1 MSREIKFR
9 AWDNETNKYFEPTY
23 QSYMGRLEEL
33 TIALS
38 GRLQKRTC
46 RGVADESTFHGRYVV
61 EQFTGLKDK
70 NGKDIYEGDILA
82 WHSNIYRKHD
92 WVGLVLYRGAGFAV
106 QESDKSYSSPEW
118 LDCACRK
125 DANIIEVIG
134 NVHDNPELLEVEK

>member
-9 AWDNETNKYFEPTY
+9 AWDNECKVIREYDELKGLTLDALDASDVE
-23 QSYMGRLEEL
+23 LE
-33 TIALS
+33 
-38 GRLQKRTC
+38 Q
-46 RGVADESTFHGRYVV
+46 Y
-61 EQFTGLKDK
+61 TGLKDK
-70 NGKDIYEGDILA
+70 NGKEIYEGDILA

-125 DANIIEVIG
+125 DANIVEIVG
-134 NVHDNPELLEVEK
+134 NVHEDKDLLEADK

>member
-1 MSREIKFR
+1 MKREIKFR
-9 AWDNETNKYFEPTY
+9 AWGKDEKR
-23 QSYMGRLEEL
+23 MLEVYRIGFDGPIDGAQVYCYLDDRGAKGSKECFYDGDGL
-33 TIALS
+33 TL
-38 GRLQKRTC
+38 
-46 RGVADESTFHGRYVV
+46 

-118 LDCACRK
+118 LDCACSK
-125 DANIIEVIG
+125 DANIVEIVG
-134 NVHDNPELLEVEK
+134 NVHEDKDLLEADK

>member
-9 AWDNETNKYFEPTY
+9 IWRAPDEYTKVSWMESWDSLLNYSMSDIFQLDNPDDV
-23 QSYMGRLEEL
+23 L
-33 TIALS
+33 
-38 GRLQKRTC
+38 
-46 RGVADESTFHGRYVV
+46 
-61 EQFTGLKDK
+61 EQFTGLKDR

-134 NVHDNPELLEVEK
+134 NIHENPELLEAQHD

>member
-9 AWDNETNKYFEPTY
+9 IWRAPDEYTKVSWMESWDSLMNYSMSDIFQLDNPDDV
-23 QSYMGRLEEL
+23 L
-33 TIALS
+33 
-38 GRLQKRTC
+38 
-46 RGVADESTFHGRYVV
+46 
-61 EQFTGLKDK
+61 EQFTGLKDR

>member
-1 MSREIKFR
+1 MNRQIKFR
-9 AWDNETNKYFEPTY
+9 AWDNETEQYFKVLAIDFERKIVSCRCFKWEYGP
-23 QSYMGRLEEL
+23 SNPINLDDL
-33 TIALS
+33 TL
-38 GRLQKRTC
+38 
-46 RGVADESTFHGRYVV
+46 

-70 NGKDIYEGDILA
+70 NGKEIYEGDILA

-134 NVHDNPELLEVEK
+134 NIHENPELLEADK

>member
-9 AWDNETNKYFEPTY
+9 AWDNECKVIREYDDLKGLTLDALDASDFE
-23 QSYMGRLEEL
+23 LE
-33 TIALS
+33 
-38 GRLQKRTC
+38 Q
-46 RGVADESTFHGRYVV
+46 Y
-61 EQFTGLKDK
+61 TGLKDK
-70 NGKDIYEGDILA
+70 NGKEIYEGDILA

-134 NVHDNPELLEVEK
+134 NVHTNPELLEAQHD

>member
-9 AWDNETNKYFEPTY
+9 IWRAPDEYSKTSWMESWNSLMNYSMSDIFQLDNPDDV
-23 QSYMGRLEEL
+23 LE
-33 TIALS
+33 
-38 GRLQKRTC
+38 Q
-46 RGVADESTFHGRYVV
+46 Y
-61 EQFTGLKDK
+61 TGLKDK

-134 NVHDNPELLEVEK
+134 NIHTNPELLEES

>member
-1 MSREIKFR
+1 MKREIKFR
-9 AWDNETNKYFEPTY
+9 AWDKDEKR
-23 QSYMGRLEEL
+23 MLEVYRIGFDGPIDGAQVYCYLDDRGAKGSKECFYDGDGL
-33 TIALS
+33 TL
-38 GRLQKRTC
+38 
-46 RGVADESTFHGRYVV
+46 

-70 NGKDIYEGDILA
+70 NGKEIYEGDILA

-134 NVHDNPELLEVEK
+134 NIHTNPELLEVDK

>member
-1 MSREIKFR
+1 MNRQIKFR
-9 AWDNETNKYFEPTY
+9 IWRAPDEYSKTSWMESWDSLMNYSMSDIFQLDNPDDV
-23 QSYMGRLEEL
+23 LE
-33 TIALS
+33 
-38 GRLQKRTC
+38 Q
-46 RGVADESTFHGRYVV
+46 Y
-61 EQFTGLKDK
+61 TGLKDV
-70 NGKDIYEGDILA
+70 NGKEIYEGDILA

-134 NVHDNPELLEVEK
+134 NIHKNPELVEAEK

>member
-9 AWDNETNKYFEPTY
+9 IWRAPDEYTKVSWMESWDSLLNYSMSDIFQLDNPDDV
-23 QSYMGRLEEL
+23 L
-33 TIALS
+33 
-38 GRLQKRTC
+38 
-46 RGVADESTFHGRYVV
+46 
-61 EQFTGLKDK
+61 EQFTGLKDR

-82 WHSNIYRKHD
+82 WHSNIYRKQD

-134 NVHDNPELLEVEK
+134 NIHENPELLEADK

>member
-9 AWDNETNKYFEPTY
+9 AWGKDEKR
-23 QSYMGRLEEL
+23 MLEVYRIGFDGPIDGAQVYCYLDDRGAKGSKECFYDGDGL
-33 TIALS
+33 TL
-38 GRLQKRTC
+38 
-46 RGVADESTFHGRYVV
+46 

-70 NGKDIYEGDILA
+70 NGKEIYEGDILA

-134 NVHDNPELLEVEK
+134 NIHENPELLEEEK

>member
-9 AWDNETNKYFEPTY
+9 IWRAPDEYSKTSWMESWDSLMNYSMSDIFQLDNPHDV
-23 QSYMGRLEEL
+23 L
-33 TIALS
+33 
-38 GRLQKRTC
+38 
-46 RGVADESTFHGRYVV
+46 

-134 NVHDNPELLEVEK
+134 NVHENPELLEEEK